1 MGWSGGLKIALVHSF
16 YRSSAPSGENT
27 AVTLQAATLA
37 EAGHEVT
44 VLARHSD
51 DFINQKLYKYRS
63 AWTVATG
70 VGPDPTKLLNELQ
83 PDIVHIHNLFPN
95 WSTNWL
101 KRIDVPVVATVHNF
115 RPVCAAGTLLREGK
129 FCDLCPRQGSFHSV
143 KHSCYQS
150 SRLAT
155 IPLAI
160 ASRRGGPSPVLERA
174 DAVVFL
180 SDRTKTLY
188 ESFGHEMA
196 ERSFVIPNFVPRSD
210 FCSQSSDLSI
220 TGRWLFV
227 GRLSEEKGIVPLIR
241 EWPRDKPLDIVGS
254 GPEETRCKQEA
265 EGKAIVFH
273 GQLDSKLVEMLMRD
287 AYGLVFPSVCSENSP
302 LVYLESLA
310 RGLPT
315 LALEGN
321 SVADDVRSFG
331 TGVAIPSLENLLGGI
346 KDLESCRETYSVAA
360 SQRFENRYS
369 APVWLS
375 DIEKVYEHANGLPS

>member
-1 MGWSGGLKIALVHSF
+1 MKIALVHSF
-16 YRSSAPSGENT
+16 YLSSAPSGENN
-27 AVTLQAATLA
+27 AVTRQAAALA

-44 VLARHSD
+44 VVARRSD

-70 VGPDPTKLLNELQ
+70 AGPDPTELLNEFQ
-83 PDIVHIHNLFPN
+83 PDIVHVHNLFPN

-101 KRIDVPVVATVHNF
+101 KRLDFPVVATVHNF

-129 FCDLCPRQGSFHSV
+129 FCDLCPTKGSGHAV
-143 KHSCYQS
+143 KHSCYQA

-160 ASRRGGPSPVLERA
+160 ASRKGGPSPVLDRA

-188 ESFGHEMA
+188 ESFGLNLA
-196 ERSFVIPNFVPRSD
+196 EKSFVIPNFVGRSD
-210 FCSQSSDLSI
+210 FGPQSSNVSE
-220 TGRWLFV
+220 TQRWIFV

-241 EWPRDKPLDIVGS
+241 HWPNDIPLDIVGN
-254 GPEETRCKQEA
+254 GPEEIRCEEEA
-265 EGKAIVFH
+265 EGKTIVFH
-273 GQLDSKLVEMLMRD
+273 GQLDPKEVKVLLQNAR
-287 AYGLVFPSVCSENSP
+287 GLVFPSICSENSP
-302 LVYLESLA
+302 LVYLESLSN
-310 RGLPT
+310 GLPT

-321 SVADDVRSFG
+321 SVADDVKLFG
-331 TGVAIPSLENLLGGI
+331 TGVAIPSLENLLAGI
-346 KDLESCRETYSVAA
+346 QNLEGRHEDYSLAA
-360 SQRFENRYS
+360 IRRFENRYS

-375 DIEKVYEHANGLPS
+375 DIERVYEQAIQTAN